1 MPPEQ
6 CDTVAPKRPQYPKWR
21 NPLMNL
27 NDWDEVD
34 PDAVHTVPDHMVA
47 DAPEDDLPTA
57 HAGDFAPDEHAPTGE
72 EDL

>member
-1 MPPEQ
+1 
-6 CDTVAPKRPQYPKWR
+6 
-21 NPLMNL
+21 MNL